1 MGPSGPEWFGAHRS
15 VRRVVLPVL
24 VALAGCTGNAELIPE
39 RALPQLVL
47 RQADLPPGFVR
58 FDWGPMSQRD
68 LEPGPREDPNRF
80 GRQGG
85 WKARYRRTEPQG
97 GAGPLVV
104 ESRADVFGS
113 EEGAEQDLAAYRT
126 QFQQAPPG
134 GSAGRLPITPIGDEA
149 VAVTFVQSGVRP
161 VRYITVAWR
170 LDNVTASILVS
181 GFDGELA
188 VADALALARKQHAR
202 LTRASAM

>member
-1 MGPSGPEWFGAHRS
+1 MIRSTRRLILSG
-15 VRRVVLPVL
+15 L
-24 VALAGCTGNAELIPE
+24 VAVAGCTEGAELVPE
-39 RALPQLVL
+39 SALPRLVL

-85 WKARYRRTEPQG
+85 WKARYRRTESQG
-97 GAGPLVV
+97 GAGPMVV
-104 ESRADVFGS
+104 ESRADVFES
-113 EEGAEQDLAAYRT
+113 EGGAEQDLAAYRT
-126 QFQQAPPG
+126 QFRQAVSA
-134 GSAGRLPITPIGDEA
+134 GSARLLAEPPIGDGA
-149 VAVTFVQSGVRP
+149 AAVTFVQAGVRP

-170 LDNVTASILVS
+170 QGNVTAAILVS

-188 VADALALARKQHAR
+188 VADALALARKQHAH
-202 LTRASAM
+202 LTRGSPM

>member
-1 MGPSGPEWFGAHRS
+1 MVPSGPESSGAHHS

-58 FDWGPMSQRD
+58 FDWGPMSPRD

-85 WKARYRRTEPQG
+85 WEARYRRAEPPG

-126 QFQQAPPG
+126 QFQQAAQG
-134 GSAGRLPITPIGDEA
+134 GSGRLLPVTPIGDDV
-149 VAVTFVQSGVRP
+149 VAMTFVQSGVRP

-170 LDNVTASILVS
+170 VDNATASILVS

-188 VADALALARKQHAR
+188 LADALALARKQHAR
-202 LTRASAM
+202 LTRGPAM